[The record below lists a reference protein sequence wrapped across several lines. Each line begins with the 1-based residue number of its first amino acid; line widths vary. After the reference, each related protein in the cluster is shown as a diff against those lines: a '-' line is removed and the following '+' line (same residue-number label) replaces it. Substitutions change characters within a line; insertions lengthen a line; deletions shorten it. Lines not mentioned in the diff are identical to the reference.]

1 MRAKSDPIVQF
12 KVRIRKQLRQRLEAE
27 AHRHGCSANYEAMS
41 RLERSF
47 ELENIRKLDDIAFD
61 LSLNWAR
68 FSNQLTCND
77 LGEKLVQAIMQAE
90 DLQQAKVLA
99 FAWLKTRETGLKRIA
114 QMEALTNTQTE
125 RSEP

>member
-1 MRAKSDPIVQF
+1 
-12 KVRIRKQLRQRLEAE
+12 
-27 AHRHGCSANYEAMS
+27 MS

-77 LGEKLVQAIMQAE
+77 LGAKLVQAIMQAE